1 MRITFAILLL
11 SLSVNAQFYNGT
23 QMDFGKNRVQYN
35 DVFWSYYKYKK
46 FNIYF
51 YNNGKEL
58 ADYTAIS
65 ANNILTELEDFF
77 DHEVSTKFEIVVYNS
92 YAQALQSNIG
102 NIGEEKQNNASITRL
117 LGNKLCVYFDGSH
130 ENYNKVLRSGIAS
143 VMINKVLYGE
153 DIGEILKNSSTTTIP
168 DWYYY
173 GLISFLAESW
183 NSSINNDLKDAFALN
198 AFENFNEIS
207 GENAKLAGHSIWKY
221 IADTYGGENA
231 LRLIYMTKMSHDVN
245 DASLFILGLS
255 AENLIKEWKA
265 HQENLFSKQNM
276 EILSA
281 EEEKFILPI
290 KTSLRKLA
298 CELKISPNNEWLT
311 YNINKEGK
319 NKIYL
324 YNIATKKK
332 KVIFKKGY
340 AIDLPLD
347 KNYPLITWHPS
358 GEFIS
363 IFFEDKG
370 EIQWW
375 LYEIKTDQYVKNTLQ
390 YFNQLLDAEYS
401 PDGKK
406 IVFSA
411 VHKGMTDIYVYD
423 VAARMQ
429 EAITNDFYDD
439 LYPQFINGGK
449 QIVFVS
455 NRTSDTMNLE
465 GKTNDLYSSNLDVFV
480 FDYSAKK
487 SMRYEEQVLKR
498 ITNTPSVNEKF
509 PVEWDK
515 EKISFLSDENG
526 IYNRYFANTKNDS
539 LYALNSQYARN
550 INYLHSNKDN
560 ALQITRFN
568 GKDQLMLIAKK
579 EIKEVNSIKAATEN
593 NAISFQNI
601 ELGDKTEYS
610 EIERYKS
617 RNEYIDKFKK
627 DEDFVDISDYQFE
640 KKEQDKISEEE
651 NTETKVKVVASKK
664 ALERNYEPAFSV
676 EEASI
681 DIGNNFINPTY
692 QTYTG
697 GPINTGGLSPIML
710 FGTKDLLENYYVR
723 GGLRISGIRNNE
735 VFISFEKY
743 KKQLDHQYVLYR
755 RSSSYEIEKL
765 LLKNVSYEATYKIT
779 YPFSIVSRVRAS
791 GSLRYDDLITLT
803 RGNASLNTPS
813 QSTYRAVLRSE
824 YVFDASKEKALNIKN
839 GTRLTIF
846 GEYFQNVKSI
856 NKNTII
862 LGADYRTYL
871 PIYKDFIFAGR
882 VAASASFG
890 SERLIY
896 YMGGV
901 DGWLS
906 PKFNSE
912 LAPSAL
918 SGNNTYAFQTLASH
932 MRGFIQNAR
941 NGSNF
946 AVINTELRFPFV
958 KMLYHHSISSG
969 WLQHMQ
975 LMGFFDLGTAWS
987 GWNPL
992 SEENALNNKTFIL
1005 GGEANTGVINV
1016 KTQRDPVV
1024 GGLGFGL
1031 RTLLWGYHI
1040 RADWAWGIEDGNF
1053 KKNRVFYLSLNYD
1066 F

>member
-51 YNNGKEL
+51 YNDGKEL

-92 YAQALQSNIG
+92 CAQALQSNIG

-245 DASLFILGLS
+245 DATLFILGLS

-265 HQENLFSKQNM
+265 HQENLFSKQNV
-276 EILSA
+276 ESLSA
-281 EEEKFILPI
+281 AEEKFILPI
-290 KTSLRKLA
+290 KTSSKKLA
-298 CELKISPNNEWLT
+298 RELKISPNNEWLT

-319 NKIYL
+319 NKIIL

-347 KNYPLITWHPS
+347 KNYPLITWHPN

-406 IVFSA
+406 IVFSV

-539 LYALNSQYARN
+539 LYALNSQYTRN

-627 DEDFVDISDYQFE
+627 DEDFVDISDYQFK
-640 KKEQDKISEEE
+640 KKELDKTSEKE
-651 NTETKVKVVASKK
+651 NTETKVKTAASKK
-664 ALERNYEPAFSV
+664 ALERNYEAAFSV

-723 GGLRISGIRNNE
+723 GGLRISGMRNNE

-755 RSSSYEIEKL
+755 RSSSYEAAKFL
-765 LLKNVSYEATYKIT
+765 FKNVSYEATYKIT
-779 YPFSIVSRVRAS
+779 YPFSIVDRIRFS
-791 GSLRYDDLITLT
+791 GTLRYDDLITLT
-803 RGNASLNTPS
+803 RENVSLNIPS
-813 QSTYRAVLRSE
+813 ISTYRAVLRSE
-824 YVFDASKEKALNIKN
+824 YVFDATKDKAVNIKN
-839 GTRLTIF
+839 GTRFKIF
-846 GEYFQNVKSI
+846 GEYFQNVKKL
-856 NKNTII
+856 NKNTAI
-862 LGADYRTYL
+862 LGVDYRTYL

-882 VAASASFG
+882 IAASTSFG
-890 SERLIY
+890 SERLMY
-896 YMGGV
+896 YLGGV

-906 PKFNSE
+906 PKFNSD
-912 LAPSAL
+912 LAPSTL

-932 MRGFIQNAR
+932 MRGFIQNVR

-946 AVINTELRFPFV
+946 AVINSELRFPFV
-958 KMLYHHSISSG
+958 KMLYHHTLSSG

-975 LMGFFDLGTAWS
+975 FMGFFDLGTAWS

-992 SEENALNNKTFIL
+992 SEENSLNNKTIYL
-1005 GGEANTGVINV
+1005 GGEAHTGFINI

-1040 RADWAWGIEDGNF
+1040 RADWAWGIEDGAF

>member
-1 MRITFAILLL
+1 
-11 SLSVNAQFYNGT
+11 
-23 QMDFGKNRVQYN
+23 MDFGKNRVQYN

-51 YNNGKEL
+51 YNDGKEL

-77 DHEVSTKFEIVVYNS
+77 DHEVSNKFEIVVYNS
-92 YAQALQSNIG
+92 YSQALQSNIG
-102 NIGEEKQNNASITRL
+102 NIAEEKQNNASITRL

-130 ENYNKVLRSGIAS
+130 QNYDKVLRSGIAS

-153 DIGEILKNSSTTTIP
+153 DLGEILKNSSTSTIP

-173 GLISFLAESW
+173 GLISFLSESW
-183 NSSINNDLKDAFALN
+183 NSTINNDLKDAFALN

-207 GENAKLAGHSIWKY
+207 GVNAKLAGHSIWKY

-231 LRLIYMTKMSHDVN
+231 LRLIYLTKMSHDVN
-245 DASLFILGLS
+245 DASLFILGLT
-255 AENLIKEWKA
+255 AENLIKEWKSA
-265 HQENLFSKQNM
+265 QEKKFNQKSTDSLT
-276 EILSA
+276 
-281 EEEKFILPI
+281 EKEQEFILPI
-290 KTSLRKLA
+290 KTTKRKIA
-298 CELKISPNNEWLT
+298 RELKISPNNEWLT
-311 YNINKEGK
+311 YNINKEGQ

-324 YNIATKKK
+324 YNIASKKK
-332 KVIFKKGY
+332 KVIFKRGY

-347 KNYPLITWHPS
+347 KNCPLITWHPN

-363 IFFEDKG
+363 IFFEEKG

-375 LYEIKTDQYVKNTLQ
+375 LYDIKANNFVKNTVL

-406 IVFSA
+406 MVFSA

-449 QIVFVS
+449 QIVFAS
-455 NRTSDTMNLE
+455 NRISDTMNLE
-465 GKTNDLYSSNLDVFV
+465 GKSNDLYPSSLDIFV

-498 ITNTPSVNEKF
+498 ITNTPMVNEKY
-509 PVEWDK
+509 PVEWNNNT
-515 EKISFLSDENG
+515 ISFLSDENG
-526 IYNRYFANTKNDS
+526 IYNRYFANAKNDS
-539 LYALNSQYARN
+539 LYALNSNYNRN

-560 ALQITRFN
+560 ALQIIRFN
-568 GKDQLMLIAKK
+568 GKDQMMLIPKK
-579 EIKEVNSIKAATEN
+579 EIKEINSVKSSAEN
-593 NAISFQNI
+593 NVLSFQNI

-617 RNEYIDKFKK
+617 RNEYIEQYKN

-640 KKEQDKISEEE
+640 KKEEVQTNIEDSTIV
-651 NTETKVKVVASKK
+651 KVKTVAGKK
-664 ALERNYEPAFSV
+664 SLERNYETAFSI
-676 EEASI
+676 EEASL

-692 QTYTG
+692 QNYTG
-697 GPINTGGLSPIML
+697 GPINTGGLSPILL

-755 RSSSYEIEKL
+755 RSSSYETNKI

-779 YPFSIVSRVRAS
+779 YPFSIVNRIRFS
-791 GSLRYDDLITLT
+791 GTLRYDDLITLT
-803 RGNASLNTPS
+803 RENASLNTPS
-813 QSTYRAVLRSE
+813 ISTYRAVLRSE
-824 YVFDASKEKALNIKN
+824 YVFDASKDKAVNIKN
-839 GTRLTIF
+839 GTRFKIF
-846 GEYFQNVKSI
+846 GEYFQNAKTL
-856 NKNTII
+856 NKNTAI
-862 LGADYRTYL
+862 LGVDYRTYL

-882 VAASASFG
+882 VAASTSFG
-890 SERLIY
+890 SEKLMY

-906 PKFNSE
+906 PKFNTE

-918 SGNNTYAFQTLASH
+918 NGNNTYAFQTLASH
-932 MRGFIQNAR
+932 MRGFIQNVR

-946 AVINTELRFPFV
+946 AVINSELRFPFV
-958 KMLYHHSISSG
+958 KMLYHHPISSG

-975 LMGFFDLGTAWS
+975 WMGFLDIGTAWS

-992 SEENALNNKTFIL
+992 SEENSLNNKTFGL
-1005 GGEANTGVINV
+1005 GGDAYTGVVTV

-1024 GGLGFGL
+1024 GGLGFGF

-1053 KKNRVFYLSLNYD
+1053 KKDRVFYLSLNYD